1 MVYVTGSGLIF
12 LHSEAAMPTT
22 SPIIPVVRITRTVPK
37 ATCVTL
43 ILRPAMNRLS
53 ILRE

>member
-22 SPIIPVVRITRTVPK
+22 SPIIPVVRSNSVPK